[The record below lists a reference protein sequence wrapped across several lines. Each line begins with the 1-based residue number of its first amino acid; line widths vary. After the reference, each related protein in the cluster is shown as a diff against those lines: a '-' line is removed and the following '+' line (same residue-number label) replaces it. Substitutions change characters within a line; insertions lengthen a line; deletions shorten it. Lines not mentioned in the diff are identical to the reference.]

1 MMHKVPI
8 HMVHIHMVQIETV
21 GHGQDSLST
30 RSSPRGTDD
39 ACSSHATPIKG
50 KGEGTRH
57 KKGPT
62 RHKKGPTGHKKG
74 PTGHKKG
81 VGGTLDRLKGEGH
94 EKGRESRKYRND
106 G

>member
-1 MMHKVPI
+1 MHKVPI

-62 RHKKGPTGHKKG
+62 
-74 PTGHKKG
+74 GHKKG